1 MLILSNMVL
10 LIFPVSD
17 FDGFINLYGILFE
30 SPLWSLIVIYDSF
43 SYIRSVRFTV
53 ESSFAIDFVR
63 YFVIDLK
70 FHNCCSVQT

>member
-1 MLILSNMVL
+1 MVL
-10 LIFPVSD
+10 LIFPVSG

-53 ESSFAIDFVR
+53 ESSFAIDFVSLFR
-63 YFVIDLK
+63 Y
-70 FHNCCSVQT
+70 